1 MLKIVRKMMKI
12 EDRNLTKMR
21 SILTIMICAFAVANL
36 QAQKKP
42 KVGQIDKA
50 LKSADYETARTIADQ
65 ASEFEKMKDDP
76 KTWFARARTYMI
88 IDTADANI
96 VDNPMSVAMASF
108 DKARELA
115 GGDVSKLYT
124 TDGLGLPV
132 AFDQHVENY
141 WAYYFNKG
149 ATAYGEEEFE
159 RAVESFEKAQMIN
172 PTDTNAAINGGLAA
186 HNAQMYDAAS
196 RNYQKAIDNGVMS
209 KDIYSLYISILTSE
223 ETQDLDKALEIN
235 RTAQELFESDKDLA
249 RQEINLL
256 LTMGKKD
263 EAKSNIEKQLAD
275 EPNNPDYHFSY
286 GVLLEETG
294 DLEGARNSYYEA
306 LKADEN
312 HFNANFNLGVMLI
325 NEANAIIKERNNL
338 GISDADLKKAEE
350 LDPKIDAKLE
360 AALPQW
366 EKIHEIEPG
375 EENAMTTLRFIYLQ
389 LKQTDKAAAI
399 QDKIDA
405 AGFEEDDE

>member
-1 MLKIVRKMMKI
+1 M
-12 EDRNLTKMR
+12 
-21 SILTIMICAFAVANL
+21 
-36 QAQKKP
+36 
-42 KVGQIDKA
+42 
-50 LKSADYETARTIADQ
+50 
-65 ASEFEKMKDDP
+65 
-76 KTWFARARTYMI
+76 
-88 IDTADANI
+88 
-96 VDNPMSVAMASF
+96 
-108 DKARELA
+108 
-115 GGDVSKLYT
+115 
-124 TDGLGLPV
+124 
-132 AFDQHVENY
+132 
-141 WAYYFNKG
+141 
-149 ATAYGEEEFE
+149 
-159 RAVESFEKAQMIN
+159 
-172 PTDTNAAINGGLAA
+172 
-186 HNAQMYDAAS
+186 
-196 RNYQKAIDNGVMS
+196 
-209 KDIYSLYISILTSE
+209 
-223 ETQDLDKALEIN
+223 
-235 RTAQELFESDKDLA
+235 
-249 RQEINLL
+249 
-256 LTMGKKD
+256 
-263 EAKSNIEKQLAD
+263 
-275 EPNNPDYHFSY
+275 
-286 GVLLEETG
+286 LLEETG